1 MPTRPTNKRLSAPR
15 IEITP
20 TPEQYDQLC
29 RDLKAL
35 RRSGAPT
42 NTAAIL
48 DAVRAAAA
56 RSKIQRTTTAK
67 RTRGAR
73 SRSPVPQQEVEVPDA
88 ASR

>member
-1 MPTRPTNKRLSAPR
+1 MPAKPTRKPLSGPR

-29 RDLKAL
+29 HDLKAL
-35 RRSGAPT
+35 RRSGATT

-56 RSKIQRTTTAK
+56 RGKIQRTTTTK

-73 SRSPVPQQEVEVPDA
+73 SRSPVPQQEG
-88 ASR
+88 